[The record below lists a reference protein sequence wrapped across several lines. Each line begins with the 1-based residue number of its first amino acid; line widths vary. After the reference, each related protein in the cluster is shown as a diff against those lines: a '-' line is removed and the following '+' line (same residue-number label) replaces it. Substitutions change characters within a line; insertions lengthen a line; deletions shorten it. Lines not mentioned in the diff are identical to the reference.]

1 MEQCTVD
8 WKMSFGIT
16 FWNIVDLAIIFAC
29 AFSVYMFVWKPLL
42 DYLDLNKESI
52 RR

>member
-8 WKMSFGIT
+8 WKMSFGVT
-16 FWNIVDLAIIFAC
+16 FWNIVDLAIILAC

-42 DYLDLNKESI
+42 DYFDLNKESI